1 MKKKIKKNH
10 ISKINTIQKIR
21 AKNNK
26 NWMGLLKIAFESNP
40 KQTKKIIK
48 KIFLADEKINKVV
61 KQLLKD

>member
-40 KQTKKIIK
+40 KQTKEIMK

>member
-40 KQTKKIIK
+40 KQTKEIIK
-48 KIFLADEKINKVV
+48 KIF
-61 KQLLKD
+61 

>member
-40 KQTKKIIK
+40 KQTKEIIK